1 MVNLVTS
8 LLQQHNKDGAAVV
21 VDAAKID
28 AVVYQPTNTVAA
40 RRRVRERA
48 DDLSRRRRTQRLQ
61 VNNNHNHDD
70 VPEED
75 LDERPPGVF
84 SRASSARAVLSLR
97 RSSRSASASGR
108 NGTAHAP
115 SNHHDHAN
123 DNQSV
128 ISDVWNSNKE

>member
-1 MVNLVTS
+1 M
-8 LLQQHNKDGAAVV
+8 V
-21 VDAAKID
+21 VDATETD
-28 AVVYQPTNTVAA
+28 TVVYQPTNTVAA
-40 RRRVRERA
+40 RRRIRERA
-48 DDLSRRRRTQRLQ
+48 NDLSRRRRTQRLQ
-61 VNNNHNHDD
+61 VNNNHDHDD
-70 VPEED
+70 VPKED

-97 RSSRSASASGR
+97 RSSWSASASGR

-123 DNQSV
+123 DDQSA